1 MIFPG
6 SLPHLSADY
15 HGQAA
20 ACGSVPA
27 AASMLAD
34 LNSAS
39 LAMAQSGYTAA
50 GHHHHHSILEK
61 TVSVISTFQG
71 GGGAGAS

>member
-50 GHHHHHSILEK
+50 GHHHHPMTAATAAFGSHG
-61 TVSVISTFQG
+61 F
-71 GGGAGAS
+71 AGMYGWY